1 MADTNGFRNFHETC
15 QKMTFFGGWGGGMG
29 GEAEMAWILALT
41 MFQASLSE
49 SQDSMV
55 QLLQSDISNIDLLN
69 NVTRG
74 LANFSRYPQNLQ
86 RLVCSKNLCIQYYT
100 DIFSPEK
107 KK

>member
-1 MADTNGFRNFHETC
+1 MFLVTVLGSRGTP
-15 QKMTFFGGWGGGMG
+15 GMS
-29 GEAEMAWILALT
+29 WIHALT
-41 MFQASLSE
+41 MFQAALSE

-86 RLVCSKNLCIQYYT
+86 RLVCYKNLCIQYT
-100 DIFSPEK
+100 DIFSSEIN
-107 KK
+107 